1 MPVDFPDFFGGIAR
15 VAQPSIQK
23 GQFKIVGTVGATIPP
38 NTSAT
43 WTVGEPAQD
52 EIWKISRVWACTK
65 QNSLIEVMVE
75 WMNMIISRSINYGEA
90 VIYLPD
96 GLDYKAGNV
105 FKIHVINYANFAAD
119 IYLQFAGLMEMI
131 I

>member
-1 MPVDFPDFFGGIAR
+1 MTDFPDFFSGLAR

-23 GQFKIVGTVGATIPP
+23 GQLKFVGTAYGQIPA

-43 WTVGEPAQD
+43 LTVGSPAQD

-65 QNSLIEVMVE
+65 QNSLIEVTIE
-75 WMNMIISRSINYGEA
+75 WGGYLVSRSINYGEA

-96 GLDYKAGNV
+96 GLDYKYGNV
-105 FKIHVINYANFAAD
+105 FKIHVTNHADFTAD
-119 IYLQFAGLMEMI
+119 IFIQFAGLIEMVI
-131 I
+131 